1 MSHNNDA
8 GARINKSMNHS
19 HEPTHGGAHA
29 AIYCRTATGGAIQTQ
44 LQACQAFARQ
54 HGYLVP
60 ESFVCLDDEYSG
72 LRLERPGLQRLR
84 ALIRTRAIQ
93 AVIVADLAR
102 LSRTVSDQLLLA
114 DECDHAEVHVHAV
127 LSPCA
132 LTADTLTPFLG
143 LLGRVREERSD
154 DPTA

>member
-84 ALIRTRAIQ
+84 VLIRRRAIH

-114 DECDHAEVHVHAV
+114 DECDAAEVAVHTV
-127 LSPCA
+127 VSPP
-132 LTADTLTPFLG
+132 LPGVDSLMPLRG
-143 LLGRVREERSD
+143 ILRHVREEHSD

>member
-19 HEPTHGGAHA
+19 HEPTHGGAQA

-44 LQACQAFARQ
+44 LQACQAFAQQ

-60 ESFVCLDDEYSG
+60 ESYVCLDNGYSG
-72 LRLERPGLQRLR
+72 VRLDRPGLQRLR
-84 ALIRTRAIQ
+84 VLIRTRAIH
-93 AVIVADLAR
+93 AVIVSDLAR

-114 DECDHAEVHVHAV
+114 DECDAAEITVHTVVSPPIPTVDSLRV
-127 LSPCA
+127 L
-132 LTADTLTPFLG
+132 LHDI
-143 LLGRVREERSD
+143 E
-154 DPTA
+154 PTGEQGDLQ